1 MLIIN
6 VLMCQFLKVEFRTSC
21 SRGVML
27 CIKGVSLRS
36 RGEVL
41 ITRLQD
47 DGLIYGLILTDD
59 AVAAVLLAAIV
70 LDKSLFSELKEA
82 TLNST

>member
-70 LDKSLFSELKEA
+70 LDKSLFPELKET

>member
-6 VLMCQFLKVEFRTSC
+6 VLMCQFLKVEFRTAC
-21 SRGVML
+21 SRGVDFVQR
-27 CIKGVSLRS
+27 GVSGCALEGRS
-36 RGEVL
+36 L

-70 LDKSLFSELKEA
+70 LDKSLSFEF
-82 TLNST
+82 

>member
-1 MLIIN
+1 
-6 VLMCQFLKVEFRTSC
+6 MCQFLKVEFRTSC

-70 LDKSLFSELKEA
+70 HDKSLSFEF
-82 TLNST
+82 

>member
-1 MLIIN
+1 MKLAN
-6 VLMCQFLKVEFRTSC
+6 DEKGSFALRAQGEWTPSKGE
-21 SRGVML
+21 SRAAP
-27 CIKGVSLRS
+27 S

-70 LDKSLFSELKEA
+70 FDKSLFSELKEA